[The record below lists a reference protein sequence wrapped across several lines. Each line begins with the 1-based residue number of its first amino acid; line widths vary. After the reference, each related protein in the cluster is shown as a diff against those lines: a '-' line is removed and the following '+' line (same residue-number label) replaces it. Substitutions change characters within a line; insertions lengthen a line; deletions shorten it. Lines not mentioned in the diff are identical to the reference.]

1 MMTCKQ
7 AAMLMST
14 GELEASSWRT
24 RATLWLHLSMCRH
37 CRTFKRQIDS
47 LAKAGQSLW
56 SSRVDD
62 PPADFE
68 ARLVERLT
76 SPPDRPL
83 EK

>member
-37 CRTFKRQIDS
+37 CRAFKRQIDS

-56 SSRVDD
+56 ASQAAD
-62 PPADFE
+62 PPGDFE
-68 ARLVERLT
+68 TRLVERLT
-76 SPPDRPL
+76 KSPDRPP